1 MSLSAHWMWYTAVAV
16 LYSHRLHD
24 SFTNTIINQLT
35 KHNWGDTSSS
45 LLYWLVPYLSPCM
58 GIKYTEHKGFRYKVN
73 VKWSSLPT
81 FLACFVNPAETYKC
95 VHKKINLDN
104 IMKTGW
110 AAVLSGIGLK
120 SCRER
125 WQITS
130 NCIVMPS
137 SGKWVKCRWV
147 NCPLEGAFW
156 KRLVSYNNT
165 SLTLKRPWCLAQGHN
180 SIQSLRFS
188 YCNLH
193 VMSLVETSFKGAYI
207 FMLC

>member
-1 MSLSAHWMWYTAVAV
+1 MSLSAHWMWCTAVAV

-45 LLYWLVPYLSPCM
+45 LLDWLLPYLSPCN
-58 GIKYTEHKGFRYKVN
+58 GKYTEHKGFRSKVN
-73 VKWSSLPT
+73 VNWSSLPT
-81 FLACFVNPAETYKC
+81 FLASFVNPAEAYKF
-95 VHKKINLDN
+95 VHKKINFDN
-104 IMKTGW
+104 IIKTGW

-125 WQITS
+125 WQNTS

-147 NCPLEGAFW
+147 NCPEGAFW
-156 KRLVSYNNT
+156 KRLIIHHSPWSNPGVLLKDT
-165 SLTLKRPWCLAQGHN
+165 IAFSLYVFPVAT
-180 SIQSLRFS
+180 
-188 YCNLH
+188 
-193 VMSLVETSFKGAYI
+193 
-207 FMLC
+207 FM